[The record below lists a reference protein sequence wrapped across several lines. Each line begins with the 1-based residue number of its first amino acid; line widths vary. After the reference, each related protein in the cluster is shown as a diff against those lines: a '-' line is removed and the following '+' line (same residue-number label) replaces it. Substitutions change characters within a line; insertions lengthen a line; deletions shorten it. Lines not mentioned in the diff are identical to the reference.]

1 MVGTFIAHV
10 AVPGSSA
17 AAPVALFV
25 LTGIIA
31 CL

>member
-1 MVGTFIAHV
+1 MVGAFIAH
-10 AVPGSSA
+10 A